1 MPKLVKQ
8 TKHTKPTRRPSDP
21 SLWARQLVDEST
33 SESETATLP
42 TIHPAALSA
51 YMSAIGRKGG
61 KIGGKR
67 RLETLTDE
75 RRSEI
80 ASQAARAMWAKR
92 KRLKKR

>member
-1 MPKLVKQ
+1 MVE
-8 TKHTKPTRRPSDP
+8 R
-21 SLWARQLVDEST
+21 ST
-33 SESETATLP
+33 AEPEPEAP
-42 TIHPAALSA
+42 PPIAPAALSA
-51 YMSAIGRKGG
+51 YMAALGRKGG

-92 KRLKKR
+92 KRPKKR

>member
-1 MPKLVKQ
+1 MPKPVKKKRNPPRDVNQ
-8 TKHTKPTRRPSDP
+8 
-21 SLWARQLVDEST
+21 WARRMVDQTTAER
-33 SESETATLP
+33 ETEVVQPIA
-42 TIHPAALSA
+42 PAALSA
-51 YMSAIGRKGG
+51 YMSAIGTKGG

-92 KRLKKR
+92 KRTKKR